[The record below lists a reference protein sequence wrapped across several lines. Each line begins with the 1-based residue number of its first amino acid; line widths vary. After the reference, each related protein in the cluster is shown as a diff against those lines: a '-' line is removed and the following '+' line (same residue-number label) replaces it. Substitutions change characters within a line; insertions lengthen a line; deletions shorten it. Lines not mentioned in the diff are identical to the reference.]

1 MKTRGAILLIG
12 GISLGA
18 VFACG
23 SMVSAAPASGQTTI
37 TAATE
42 AGEISMTIDPTIDF
56 GTKPLAATIDFGSKD
71 ATLVVSD
78 YTGSTNGYTLQAQA
92 EAADANRTLQVKD
105 IPVSDTAPI
114 EVLKKETDTFGVNAA
129 ETLPV
134 TLKYSNITE
143 VKTFSFIV
151 DWTLIKGTVQP

>member
-1 MKTRGAILLIG
+1 MKTRVAILFIG
-12 GISLGA
+12 GLTLGA

-23 SMVSAAPASGQTTI
+23 NTASAAPASGQTTI

-78 YTGSTNGYTLQAQA
+78 YTGSANGYTLQAKT
-92 EAADANRTLQVKD
+92 EAADVNRTLQVKD
-105 IPVSDTAPI
+105 ITVSDTAPI
-114 EVLKKETDTFGVNAA
+114 EVLKKETDTFGINAA
-129 ETLPV
+129 ENLPV
-134 TLKYSNITE
+134 ALKYTNVTE

-151 DWTLIKGTVQP
+151 DWTLTKGWLQP